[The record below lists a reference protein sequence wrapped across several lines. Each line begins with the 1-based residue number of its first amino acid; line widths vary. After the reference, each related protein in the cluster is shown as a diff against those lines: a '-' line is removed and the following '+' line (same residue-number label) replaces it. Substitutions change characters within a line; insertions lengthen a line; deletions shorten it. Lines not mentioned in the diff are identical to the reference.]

1 MAPVFVI
8 SVFDHTS
15 GCSVCKKKNCNLSVF
30 VREMSQNLDIRIF
43 CAVIVK
49 FLYFYTLEI
58 NERGKGKIKR
68 TEEYPGGIA
77 YL

>member
-1 MAPVFVI
+1 
-8 SVFDHTS
+8 
-15 GCSVCKKKNCNLSVF
+15 
-30 VREMSQNLDIRIF
+30 MSQNLDIRIF